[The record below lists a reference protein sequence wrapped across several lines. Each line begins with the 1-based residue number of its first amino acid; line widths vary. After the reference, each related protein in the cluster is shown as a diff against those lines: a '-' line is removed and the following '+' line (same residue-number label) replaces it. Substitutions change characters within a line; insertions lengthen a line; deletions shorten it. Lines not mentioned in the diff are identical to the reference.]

1 MAEEGCAAGWAN
13 KSTLVVPADCM
24 RTEYPKDVRGRL
36 SGIHARSWIVQ
47 GMWKVARWYCQQGL
61 MVGTIFREV
70 LRDLRREGL
79 EQDAQ
84 TIEGTLLPELP
95 TKNVTE
101 QQGDPWQGHRRA
113 LLAGYACSACFS
125 GLL

>member
-1 MAEEGCAAGWAN
+1 
-13 KSTLVVPADCM
+13 
-24 RTEYPKDVRGRL
+24 
-36 SGIHARSWIVQ
+36 
-47 GMWKVARWYCQQGL
+47 

-95 TKNVTE
+95 TIYVTE
-101 QQGDPWQGHRRA
+101 VA
-113 LLAGYACSACFS
+113 LRFVSSAWSACRPC
-125 GLL
+125 GEL